1 MLARQGVFGSIND
14 RPVQVLADP
23 SAMVGYDTRHYLFR
37 QALRAGKFPNLWLP
51 LGYAMGVAREPDY
64 DASQQNKDAKP
75 STGPVRFIHQP
86 GFTGKRQRLGRVIL
100 YGLTAPITPSHLY
113 TVYSYKKEDAAAFPD
128 GDHTG
133 PNMLVSQICDKGFPF
148 FRGHSSAP
156 PKGDLQHTVGLTT
169 TEYDTVTVGT
179 LLDGLIKNPVQKHVG
194 DELWDQMARRRYRAP
209 TQALEYK
216 PAKDKTQTGKAH
228 RRRGKKATTDIQILE
243 MIDGRPV
250 AMETNHSPSP
260 VGTPANPVLVR
271 ETDPDPDPDVDMGNG
286 EHAGDFSFETPRI
299 KQEKEEMVRTRTG
312 RFTPST
318 PTTPANG
325 PMTRG
330 RHVQNDSLGR
340 QVQNDSLP

>member
-75 STGPVRFIHQP
+75 STGPIRFIHQP

-113 TVYSYKKEDAAAFPD
+113 TVYSFKKDDAAAFPD

-169 TEYDTVTVGT
+169 TEYDTVTVRS
-179 LLDGLIKNPVQKHVG
+179 LLDGLINNPAQNHVR
-194 DELWDQMARRRYRAP
+194 DELWDQMARRQYRAP
-209 TQALEYK
+209 TQTLEYK
-216 PAKDKTQTGKAH
+216 PAKDKTQTDKAH
-228 RRRGKKATTDIQILE
+228 PRRSKRATTDVQVLA
-243 MIDGRPV
+243 MIDGNPV
-250 AMETNHSPSP
+250 AMETSRSPSP
-260 VGTPANPVLVR
+260 DGTPARPLLVR
-271 ETDPDPDPDVDMGNG
+271 ETDPDPSPDVDMGNG
-286 EHAGDFSFETPRI
+286 EHAGDFSFETRRI
-299 KQEKEEMVRTRTG
+299 KQEKDESQRTPKTG

-318 PTTPANG
+318 PNNG
-325 PMTRG
+325 QVTRS
-330 RHVQNDSLGR
+330 RSRQN
-340 QVQNDSLP
+340 QNHE